1 MGRGSVY
8 HVLCAS
14 LDPSGVF
21 HPERPGNEL
30 YDGVAGWVV
39 VIFDLTSRDFYDRIR
54 ACDKI
59 ESVVIKNDTETL

>member
-21 HPERPGNEL
+21 HPERPGKIL
-30 YDGVAGWVV
+30 YDGVAGYLVV
-39 VIFDLTSRDFYDRIR
+39 NLDLTILWFSGI
-54 ACDKI
+54 
-59 ESVVIKNDTETL
+59 L